1 MNQAV
6 WSVVLI
12 AALLI
17 SGFYVYRKRKAA
29 GITGIK
35 TALTSICFYLIAVV
49 NLFAFWFDFIGL
61 ISWGLTVVLLIT
73 GAYFTKYLPPQNMEV
88 E

>member
-1 MNQAV
+1 MNQVV

-12 AALLI
+12 SALVI
-17 SGFYVYRKRKAA
+17 SGIYVFRKRKAA

-35 TALTSICFYLIAVV
+35 TAMTSICFYLIAIV
-49 NLFAFWFDFIGL
+49 NLLAFWFDFIGL
-61 ISWGLTVVLLIT
+61 ISWVITIVLIIA

>member
-49 NLFAFWFDFIGL
+49 NLFAFWFGFIGL

-73 GAYFTKYLPPQNMEV
+73 GAYFTKYLPSQNMEV